1 MAFFFEQIFV
11 YYLNIFPVKNK
22 PSATAGPIP
31 KANNK
36 VPIPT
41 VPPKNHPILTALI
54 SKRALTA
61 AIGRLVF
68 F

>member
-36 VPIPT
+36 VP
-41 VPPKNHPILTALI
+41 
-54 SKRALTA
+54 
-61 AIGRLVF
+61 
-68 F
+68 